1 MSDTTNT
8 NTANQSTPETTRLI
22 RVLVVGAKGKMGR
35 ETVKAVMNDPE
46 LEFVG
51 AVDRTLNG
59 EKVGDILGFHC
70 GETLF
75 RNDLRTAILET
86 NADVMV
92 DFTNPSVVKDNI
104 DKAIE
109 FGVRPVVGTTGMT
122 PEEIKKWD
130 NDCKSANIGG
140 LIAPNFAIGAIL
152 MMRFSQMAARYM
164 PHVEII
170 EMHHDQKLDAPS
182 GTAVKTLELI
192 AQEREAMG
200 QGNPKEHETIAGSRG
215 GDYQGMRVHSVR
227 LPGYVAH
234 QQVIFG
240 GLGQTLTLRHDSINR
255 ESFMPGVVM
264 SCKMVMNY
272 EGMVYG
278 LENLLD

>member
-1 MSDTTNT
+1 MG
-8 NTANQSTPETTRLI
+8 EEKI
-22 RVLVVGAKGKMGR
+22 RVVVVGAKGKMGR

-46 LEFVG
+46 LDFVG
-51 AVDRTLNG
+51 AVDRTLDG
-59 EKVGDILGFHC
+59 VQVSEVLGFDC
-70 GETLF
+70 GEAAF
-75 RNDLRTAILET
+75 YNDLGKALIDT
-86 NADVMV
+86 NATVMI
-92 DFTNPSVVKDNI
+92 DFTNPSVVKGNL

-109 FGVRPVVGTTGMT
+109 LGVRPVVGTTGMT
-122 PEEIKKWD
+122 PEEIANWD
-130 NDCKSANIGG
+130 RECREREIGG

-152 MMRFSQMAARYM
+152 MMRFSAMAAKYM

-182 GTAVKTLELI
+182 GTALKTLELI
-192 AQEREAMG
+192 AKEREAMG
-200 QGNPKEHETIAGSRG
+200 QGHPNEHETITGSRG
-215 GDYQGMRVHSVR
+215 GDYEGMRVHSVR

-272 EGMVYG
+272 TGLVYG